1 MNKIKELIIKYKE
14 LITYFIFGVLTTLVN
29 WAVYTALVFA
39 LPDSIQ
45 EGVKITVSNAVAWVA
60 GVIFAFITNKIWVF
74 ESKSFE
80 MDICIKEFISFVAA
94 RAVTGVIEILGVP
107 LLVKI
112 GLNQRI
118 FGVDA
123 ALAKVIVSVVV
134 VVLNYVFSKLVVF
147 KNKKNK

>member
-45 EGVKITVSNAVAWVA
+45 EGVKITVSNWVA

-94 RAVTGVIEILGVP
+94 RAVTGVIEIFGVP

-118 FGVDA
+118 FGVDG

>member
-1 MNKIKELIIKYKE
+1 MNKIKKLIIKYKE

-80 MDICIKEFISFVAA
+80 MNICIKEFISFAAA
-94 RAVTGVIEILGVP
+94 RTVTGVIEIFGVP

-118 FGVDA
+118 FGVDG

-134 VVLNYVFSKLVVF
+134 VALNYVFSKLIVF

>member
-80 MDICIKEFISFVAA
+80 MNIKEFISFVAA
-94 RAVTGVIEILGVP
+94 RAVTGVIEIFGVP

-118 FGVDA
+118 FGVDG

-134 VVLNYVFSKLVVF
+134 VVLNYVFSKLIVF

>member
-80 MDICIKEFISFVAA
+80 MNICIKEFIS
-94 RAVTGVIEILGVP
+94 
-107 LLVKI
+107 
-112 GLNQRI
+112 
-118 FGVDA
+118 
-123 ALAKVIVSVVV
+123 
-134 VVLNYVFSKLVVF
+134 
-147 KNKKNK
+147 

>member
-29 WAVYTALVFA
+29 WAVYTALVFV

-80 MDICIKEFISFVAA
+80 MNICIKEFISFVTA
-94 RAVTGVIEILGVP
+94 RAVTGVIEIFGVP

-118 FGVDA
+118 FGVDG

-134 VVLNYVFSKLVVF
+134 VVLNYIFSKLIVF